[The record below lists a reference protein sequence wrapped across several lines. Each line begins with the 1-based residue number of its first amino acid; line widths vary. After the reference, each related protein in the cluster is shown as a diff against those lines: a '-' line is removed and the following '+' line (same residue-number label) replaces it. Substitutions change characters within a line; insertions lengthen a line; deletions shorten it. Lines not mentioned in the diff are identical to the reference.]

1 MVTLPMATEPSK
13 NSETRPVDEVTA
25 WLEAG
30 YSLRQKLISERERL
44 LSRVAEIDES
54 LESLPGDQDS
64 GDSTPERV
72 RKVLRGVSEPLSA
85 PQVIEALRVADP
97 VLEPRLVHSALH
109 RLVKKGEVVA
119 HGDTGS
125 RVYAWARLGEA
136 AAGT

>member
-1 MVTLPMATEPSK
+1 MVTPQMASESSK
-13 NSETRPVDEVTA
+13 PAETRPDDEVTA

-30 YSLRQKLISERERL
+30 YALRQKLITERERL
-44 LSRVAEIDES
+44 VTRVAEIDES
-54 LESLPGDQDS
+54 LASLPGDQDS

-125 RVYAWARLGEA
+125 RVYQWKRGAEEA
-136 AAGT
+136 

>member
-1 MVTLPMATEPSK
+1 MATEPPKISDV
-13 NSETRPVDEVTA
+13 RQADEVSA

-30 YSLRQKLISERERL
+30 YALRQKLIAERERL

-54 LESLPGDQDS
+54 LASLPGDQDS

-125 RVYAWARLGEA
+125 RVYLWKRGAEEA
-136 AAGT
+136 

>member
-1 MVTLPMATEPSK
+1 MAMDPSRDTESRG
-13 NSETRPVDEVTA
+13 NDEVSA

-30 YSLRQKLISERERL
+30 YALRQKLISERERL
-44 LSRVAEIDES
+44 LARVTEIDES
-54 LESLPGDQDS
+54 LASLPGDQDS

-72 RKVLRGVSEPLSA
+72 RKVLKGVSEPLSA

-119 HGDTGS
+119 QGDTGS
-125 RVYAWARLGEA
+125 RTYLWKRVAEEG
-136 AAGT
+136 

>member
-1 MVTLPMATEPSK
+1 MATIPCK
-13 NSETRPVDEVTA
+13 NSESRPDDEVTA

-30 YSLRQKLISERERL
+30 CALRQKLISERERL
-44 LSRVAEIDES
+44 LTRVAEIDES

-136 AAGT
+136 PPVT